1 MQKASIATSFVLLIV
16 LASIHT
22 SYPSHLDDDY
32 TVSHSAENWADI
44 EIYNSSQS
52 SISKP
57 SIVTDSN
64 HFSHAVF
71 IDSQV
76 LSLIHI

>member
-32 TVSHSAENWADI
+32 TVSHSAENWTNI

-52 SISKP
+52 SILKP
-57 SIVTDSN
+57 SIVTDSIN
-64 HFSHAVF
+64 SSYGRVKTT
-71 IDSQV
+71 S
-76 LSLIHI
+76 SP